1 MIDARRRTRGST
13 GGGPVLAALSLS
25 TFLYVTTETLP
36 IGLLPQMAQGV
47 GVPVSAVGLLVTAY
61 ALVVVVATIPL
72 TRLTRRVAR
81 RRLLI
86 ALLGLYALATAAS
99 ALASNYPALLGAR
112 VGVALTQA
120 VFWAVVTPAAAA
132 LFPADRRGRV
142 VSVLFAGSSLAPL
155 VGVPAGTWLGQQ
167 TGWRVSFLVLSGL
180 GLVILAVVAR
190 LMPDVPAGQ
199 NGADHGTAPDR
210 GRYRVLV
217 VTTTLAVTGAFASFT
232 YITPFLTEVT
242 GFAESSVGPVLLAR
256 GVAGLAGVVL
266 AGLLVDR
273 HGWSTMTVLIGVQ
286 AGALAGQFVF
296 ATSTWATVVATSVSS
311 LALAGMAAAL
321 GGRVLQVAPRSTDM
335 AAAGTSTAFNVGIM
349 AGALVGSVLLSGGV
363 RTTALA
369 GAVLSLVAFGVAL
382 TEPTMG
388 RRAGR
393 LTRRSG

>member
-1 MIDARRRTRGST
+1 M
-13 GGGPVLAALSLS
+13 LAALSLS